1 MKIMLLVSQNIT
13 NYEFQIPESAVFR
26 INLAWVNSINEL
38 EILLTKHH
46 TREIFLDLPRNR
58 TKPPNNKYSLSDLI
72 QILNNNNNIKYFAIS
87 NIESESNL
95 DEYIESIPKGITIV
109 PKIESKKGIQNIDSI
124 IKKLQYEKPIIML
137 DHDDLF
143 SDLIK
148 SNHPPE
154 TFSQHVNKLTKFCKE
169 NDVTLLR
176 TIGIIFAD
184 ENKDVSNYMR

>member
-1 MKIMLLVSQNIT
+1 MLLVSQNIT

-26 INLAWVNSINEL
+26 INLAWVNSIDEL

-46 TREIFLDLPRNR
+46 NREIFLDLPRNR

-109 PKIESKKGIQNIDSI
+109 PKIESKKGIQNIDAI

>member
-26 INLAWVNSINEL
+26 INLAWVNSIDEL

-46 TREIFLDLPRNR
+46 NREIFLDLPRNR

-109 PKIESKKGIQNIDSI
+109 PKIESKKGIQNIDAI